1 MHEGLKML
9 AVPLR
14 RSYLAG
20 SILLGVVP
28 CTAMVLVWGCLA
40 KGNDGHTLVMVAISS
55 LIMLLL
61 FGAMGSVLLGV
72 GKLPVPWQVLLSI
85 RIYVALPLESWLLS
99 RKWIIATKCRKWF
112 EQKFLY
118 LLTSVEITALP
129 LLFSFKGAVDL
140 VGIVP

>member
-1 MHEGLKML
+1 MYAICYTFLGLLFRQFIGPDALDYINIPIGLDLPVGGEYGSGTVVMHEGLKML

-61 FGAMGSVLLGV
+61 FGAMGM
-72 GKLPVPWQVLLSI
+72 K
-85 RIYVALPLESWLLS
+85 S
-99 RKWIIATKCRKWF
+99 RMN
-112 EQKFLY
+112 
-118 LLTSVEITALP
+118 
-129 LLFSFKGAVDL
+129 
-140 VGIVP
+140 